1 MARVRSD
8 LQSPICH
15 LNHPLLQANDNKG
28 DHLPELHQYLAAG
41 TPRLAGGAMESVRPE
56 ESQVKS
62 GASWKGCSGIHE
74 TGR

>member
-28 DHLPELHQYLAAG
+28 DYLPELHQYLAAG
-41 TPRLAGGAMESVRPE
+41 TPWLAGGDGVGQAWGESGKERGILE
-56 ESQVKS
+56 ELL
-62 GASWKGCSGIHE
+62 WNP
-74 TGR
+74 